1 MAATSETQKHHGK
14 REREKKKK
22 KPKQFL
28 QPHCEFLEATVDYEV
43 NNTKWV
49 QCETRASASK

>member
-1 MAATSETQKHHGK
+1 ME
-14 REREKKKK
+14 RESEKKKK